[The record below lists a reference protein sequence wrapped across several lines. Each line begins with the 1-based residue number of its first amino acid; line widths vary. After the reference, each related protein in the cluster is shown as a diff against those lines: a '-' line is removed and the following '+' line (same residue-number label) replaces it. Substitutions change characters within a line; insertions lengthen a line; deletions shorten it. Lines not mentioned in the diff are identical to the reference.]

1 MDDER
6 RQMPRQE
13 LRLPL
18 TVRIRDDYPVE
29 RETYTRDVSSSG
41 LSFRSPR
48 RFRPGTEM
56 ECTLTLPPETV
67 FFTDMK
73 VNYRAE
79 VVRITPREDG
89 AFDVGVRLHS
99 YAYVTDS

>member
-1 MDDER
+1 MDER
-6 RQMPRQE
+6 RQVPRQE

-18 TVRIRDDYPVE
+18 TVRIREDQPVE
-29 RETYTRDVSSSG
+29 RETYTRDVSSTG

-48 RFRPGTEM
+48 RLPPGTEV

-67 FFTDMK
+67 FFTDMR

-79 VVRITPREDG
+79 VVRIAPRPDG
-89 AFDVGVRLHS
+89 AYDIGVRLHS
-99 YAYVTDS
+99 YSYVTDS

>member
-1 MDDER
+1 MDER
-6 RQMPRQE
+6 RQVPRQE

-18 TVRIRDDYPVE
+18 TVRIREDQPVE
-29 RETYTRDVSSSG
+29 GETYTRDVSSTG

-48 RFRPGTEM
+48 RLPPGTEV

-67 FFTDMK
+67 FFTDMR

-79 VVRITPREDG
+79 VVRIAPRGDG
-89 AFDVGVRLHS
+89 AYDIGVRLHS
-99 YAYVTDS
+99 YAYVADS